1 MFGGAS
7 ALADQAR
14 IGLKTGIHSFERILM
29 PMAADK
35 ATLCGSASR
44 LE

>member
-14 IGLKTGIHSFERILM
+14 IGLKTGIHSFEH
-29 PMAADK
+29 PHAD
-35 ATLCGSASR
+35 GG
-44 LE
+44 